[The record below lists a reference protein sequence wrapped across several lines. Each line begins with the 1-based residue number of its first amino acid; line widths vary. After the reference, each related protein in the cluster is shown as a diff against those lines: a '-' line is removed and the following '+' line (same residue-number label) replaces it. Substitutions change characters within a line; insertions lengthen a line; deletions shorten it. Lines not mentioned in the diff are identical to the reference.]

1 MDKGLS
7 EPDVG
12 EDHFKGKGWIKD
24 AGLDAGLIKGRI
36 DCRADEPPKALGE
49 DAGRCRPFI
58 LKEGAVARFK
68 DCEIGA
74 TVYFCYRGRQ

>member
-1 MDKGLS
+1 
-7 EPDVG
+7 
-12 EDHFKGKGWIKD
+12 
-24 AGLDAGLIKGRI
+24 
-36 DCRADEPPKALGE
+36 
-49 DAGRCRPFI
+49 